1 MLWTVRWGQSLE
13 LEGDIDPEMTKSSQN
28 RREHGPVETWRG
40 PVALLLLLGA
50 LPIPPLPQGCRG
62 IRDLRDCPS

>member
-28 RREHGPVETWRG
+28 RREHGPAD
-40 PVALLLLLGA
+40 P
-50 LPIPPLPQGCRG
+50 
-62 IRDLRDCPS
+62 